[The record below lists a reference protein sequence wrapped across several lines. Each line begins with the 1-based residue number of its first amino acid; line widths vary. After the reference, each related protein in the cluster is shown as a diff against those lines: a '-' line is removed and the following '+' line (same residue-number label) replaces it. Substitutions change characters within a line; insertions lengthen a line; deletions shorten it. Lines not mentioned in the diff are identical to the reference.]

1 MASLWVRSTLFAPL
15 WYWDSGNLAL
25 LACRTAADSPGR
37 RASPWLFS
45 LATAHRGAG
54 TTDLDDL
61 QLHGNR
67 TAAAGHSGYDVAR
80 LQLPLAACVDPRHLG
95 TCRTNTAP

>member
-1 MASLWVRSTLFAPL
+1 M
-15 WYWDSGNLAL
+15 DSGNLTP
-25 LACRTAADSPGR
+25 LARRTAADRTESGPHLGY
-37 RASPWLFS
+37 SHT
-45 LATAHRGAG
+45 TALRGAG